1 VIVLNVTFREKG
13 FTLIEL
19 VIVVVLLGILSAIAL
34 PRFFNITGKARTAIV
49 ESTGGAFSAGLHVAK
64 AQWELNKE
72 STEYVDLKGD
82 GRSHTIFNQEGYPVG
97 ISGDGVNVLSEI
109 KDGGV
114 AGNDSCSQIL
124 HNIVKT
130 SGIAIIPADES
141 GQCKNGDFC
150 AKATGESTCTY
161 FYRRTK
167 EKITYDAKT
176 GEVTYP

>member
-1 VIVLNVTFREKG
+1 MKPIEIKNG

-19 VIVVVLLGILSAIAL
+19 VIVVVLLGILAAIAL
-34 PRFFNITGKARTAIV
+34 PRYLNISGKARTAIV
-49 ESTGGAFSAGLHVAK
+49 ESTGGAFSAGLNVAR

-72 STEYVDLKGD
+72 TDAFVDINGD
-82 GRSHTIFNQEGYPVG
+82 GQSETKFNTAGYPIG
-97 ISGDGVNVLSEI
+97 ISGDGVHPLSEI

-114 AGNDSCSQIL
+114 SGNDTCGQIM

-130 SGIAIIPADES
+130 SGISVIPADDS
-141 GQCKNGDFC
+141 GKCTSGDFC
-150 AKATGESTCTY
+150 AKATGENNCTY
-161 FYRRTK
+161 TYRRTN

>member
-1 VIVLNVTFREKG
+1 MKYSTFKNKG

-19 VIVVVLLGILSAIAL
+19 VIVVVLLGILAAIAL
-34 PRFFNITGKARTAIV
+34 PRYLNISGKARTAIV
-49 ESTGGAFSAGLHVAK
+49 ESTGGAFSAGLNVAK

-72 STEYVDLKGD
+72 SNTYVDINGD
-82 GRSHTIFNQEGYPVG
+82 GHSQTKFNKDGYPVG
-97 ISGDGVNVLSEI
+97 ISGDGVHTLSEI

-114 AGNDSCSQIL
+114 SGNDTCSQIL

-130 SGIAIIPADES
+130 SGIVVIPADEA
-141 GQCKNGDFC
+141 GKCVNGDFC
-150 AKATGESTCTY
+150 AKASGENNCTY
-161 FYRRTK
+161 IYRRTN

>member
-1 VIVLNVTFREKG
+1 MLTKIPKAQG

-19 VIVVVLLGILSAIAL
+19 VIVVVLLGILAAIAL
-34 PRFFNITGKARTAIV
+34 PRFLNISDKARTAIV

-72 STEYVDLKGD
+72 ANEYVDLKGD
-82 GRSHTIFNQEGYPVG
+82 GHSHTKFNQAGFPVG
-97 ISGDGVNVLSEI
+97 ISGDGLNILSEI

-114 AGNDSCSQIL
+114 AGNDSCSQIMV
-124 HNIVKT
+124 NIIKT
-130 SGIAIIPADES
+130 SGISIIPADES
-141 GQCKNGDFC
+141 GKCKSGDFC